1 MLVGVLLDCHVR
13 QNCFQL
19 GLNCCF
25 PIFDNGELHIPFHL
39 WLDFR
44 LPSHLTIGCHF
55 CQNCHIPMT
64 QLLLILRQKEHYP
77 LLYFFIQNSM
87 PHTRTPDIEPINV
100 AYLGAARRSYNV
112 SKKTG
117 VFSRFY
123 RANLLLSYNCGGSW
137 CYRGLKNHWMT
148 IHCFHPVSGCST
160 LIKSHCS
167 SPLLFLTVFKFLLP
181 VF

>member
-25 PIFDNGELHIPFHL
+25 PIFDNGELHILFHL

-44 LPSHLTIGCHF
+44 LPSHLTMGCHF

-87 PHTRTPDIEPINV
+87 PHTPLTSNQ
-100 AYLGAARRSYNV
+100 SM
-112 SKKTG
+112 
-117 VFSRFY
+117 
-123 RANLLLSYNCGGSW
+123 LLTQEQQED
-137 CYRGLKNHWMT
+137 H
-148 IHCFHPVSGCST
+148 
-160 LIKSHCS
+160 IKSLKKRVYFHAFIKQIYFS
-167 SPLLFLTVFKFLLP
+167 LTTV
-181 VF
+181 VDRDVTED

>member
-1 MLVGVLLDCHVR
+1 MICYQLSVNLNRPESKFESQETRVQSAFTSLTLCKFQSCKQNVMLVGVLLDCHVR

-44 LPSHLTIGCHF
+44 LPSHLTMGCHF

-123 RANLLLSYNCGGSW
+123 RANLLLSYNCGGS
-137 CYRGLKNHWMT
+137 
-148 IHCFHPVSGCST
+148 
-160 LIKSHCS
+160 
-167 SPLLFLTVFKFLLP
+167 
-181 VF
+181 

>member
-44 LPSHLTIGCHF
+44 LPSHLTMGCHF
-55 CQNCHIPMT
+55 CQNCLIPMT

-100 AYLGAARRSYNV
+100 AYLRAARRSYNV
-112 SKKTG
+112 SKKTR
-117 VFSRFY
+117 VFSRFTS
-123 RANLLLSYNCGGSW
+123 LLQLW
-137 CYRGLKNHWMT
+137 WIVMEYRGLKNH
-148 IHCFHPVSGCST
+148 
-160 LIKSHCS
+160 
-167 SPLLFLTVFKFLLP
+167 
-181 VF
+181 